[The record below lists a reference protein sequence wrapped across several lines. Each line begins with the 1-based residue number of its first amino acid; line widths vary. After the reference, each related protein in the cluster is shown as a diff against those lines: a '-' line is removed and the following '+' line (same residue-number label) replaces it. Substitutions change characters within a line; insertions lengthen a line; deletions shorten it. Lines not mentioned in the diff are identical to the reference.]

1 MFNGGEQQQQTHIF
15 KERSS
20 HFKMNWNLTFYFDLR
35 LQFSIS
41 LDADI

>member
-1 MFNGGEQQQQTHIF
+1 MVEDNDDKHISS
-15 KERSS
+15 KRSS